1 MFWGNVVRKETIT
14 AYQAQNEVLPCFPF
28 PPLSCQVL
36 SWPTFYTPL
45 VKPTSGCES
54 QHPLWLLSDTLLRD
68 FFRVAP
74 SCHSGSSKILLV
86 TL

>member
-36 SWPTFYTPL
+36 SSL
-45 VKPTSGCES
+45 SG
-54 QHPLWLLSDTLLRD
+54 QLSTLLW
-68 FFRVAP
+68 
-74 SCHSGSSKILLV
+74 SNQLLAV
-86 TL
+86 SLSTHCGFSLTHCS